1 MGIAGTQDYIWR
13 EQLLGLEVTDHCV
26 LDGVSDNFAP
36 YYRLWNAVIEFLRKE
51 QEWMGNPISTLKATE
66 IVVLLVQWYRDVH
79 K

>member
-1 MGIAGTQDYIWR
+1 MVWR

-26 LDGVSDNFAP
+26 LDGISDYFAP

-51 QEWMGNPISTLKATE
+51 LEWMGNPINTSLATE
-66 IVVLLVQWYRDVH
+66 VLVRLFQWYRDIH